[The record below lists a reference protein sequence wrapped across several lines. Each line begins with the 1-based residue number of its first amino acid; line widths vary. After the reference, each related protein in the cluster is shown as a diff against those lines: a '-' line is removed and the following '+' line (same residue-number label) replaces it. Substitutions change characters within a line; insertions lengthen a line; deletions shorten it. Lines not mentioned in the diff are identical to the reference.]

1 MPPERLLIVDDD
13 PLFRAVARDLL
24 GGERFAVVG
33 EAASGLGGLDATRR
47 LSPDVV
53 LLDVQL
59 PDASGFDVCPAM
71 VESGAAVVLTS
82 IRDASSY
89 GSLIGRSGARG
100 FVLKDHLSVAAL
112 SAVLGES
119 VESGESG
126 ESGPDG

>member
-1 MPPERLLIVDDD
+1 MPRERLLIVDDD
-13 PLFRAVARDLL
+13 PIFRVVAHDLL
-24 GGERFAVVG
+24 DGERFTVVG
-33 EAASGLGGLDATRR
+33 EAASGSGGLDAIWR

-71 VESGAAVVLTS
+71 VDSGAAVVLTS

-89 GSLIGRSGARG
+89 GSLVERSGARG
-100 FVLKDHLSVAAL
+100 FILKDHLSVAAL

-119 VESGESG
+119 GPSG
-126 ESGPDG
+126 